1 MKKRDKVNVFWF
13 RRDLRLNDNIGLSE
27 ALKGDLPVLPVFI
40 FDTDITDELP
50 EDDARISFIYEHL
63 TEIDKKLRKSGSGLL
78 CQKGKTKDVWI
89 DLLDT
94 YEVGAVFC
102 NEDYEPFA
110 ISRDEA
116 LSKWLNEQG
125 VDMYLFKDQVIFAKN
140 EVMKPDGS
148 PYTVFTP
155 YKKQWVKKFDDMPQM
170 KVAKPKLKNCV
181 EAGYKFPS
189 LGDLG
194 FKESTIKARPYD
206 ITNLDNYAEDRSFP
220 ARDKTSY
227 LSVHLRFG
235 TVSIREIVEQ
245 TKSNEVFL
253 SELIWREFFMQILYH
268 FPKVVTD
275 NFKAKYDSLK
285 WRNDED
291 EFEKWK
297 KGETGYP
304 LVDAGMRELNAT
316 GYLSNRVR
324 LVVAGFLCKHLLIDW
339 RWGEAYFA
347 EKLLDYELSS
357 NNGNWQWCA
366 GTGSDAAP
374 YFRLFNPM
382 TQAKKFDPKNEYIS
396 KWIPSL
402 DPNDYPEPM
411 VDHNEARERAL
422 LAFKVASK

>member
-1 MKKRDKVNVFWF
+1 MKKREKVNVFWF
-13 RRDLRLNDNIGLSE
+13 RRDLRLNDNIGLNE
-27 ALKGDLPVLPVFI
+27 ALNGQIPVLPIFI
-40 FDTDITDELP
+40 FDTDITDELAV
-50 EDDARISFIYEHL
+50 DDARISFIYDQL
-63 TEIDKKLRKSGSGLL
+63 TEMDKKLRKSGGGIL
-78 CQKGKTKDVWI
+78 CQKGKTSNVWKHIMDDYDV
-89 DLLDT
+89 
-94 YEVGAVFC
+94 EAVFC

-110 ISRDEA
+110 IARDNDLA
-116 LSKWLNEQG
+116 KWFDQKG
-125 VDMYLFKDQVIFAKN
+125 VAMHLFKDQVIFAKD
-140 EVMKPDGS
+140 EVMKADGS

-155 YKKQWVKKFDDMPQM
+155 YKKQWISKFEDIKQEP
-170 KVAKPKLKNCV
+170 KAKHELKNFLDV
-181 EAGYKFPS
+181 DFQFPS
-189 LGDLG
+189 LEDLG

-206 ITNLDNYAEDRSFP
+206 ITDLDNYAEDRSFP

-253 SELIWREFFMQILYH
+253 SELIWREFFMQILYN
-268 FPKVVTD
+268 FPRVVTD
-275 NFKAKYDSLK
+275 NFKPKYDKMK
-285 WRNDED
+285 WRNDEG

-316 GYLSNRVR
+316 GYISNRVR

-357 NNGNWQWCA
+357 NNGNWQWSA

-382 TQAKKFDPKNEYIS
+382 TQAKKFDPQNEYIC

-402 DPNDYPEPM
+402 EVGDYPEPM

-422 LAFKVASK
+422 LAFKTASE

>member
-1 MKKRDKVNVFWF
+1 MKKNDKVNVFWF
-13 RRDLRLNDNIGLSE
+13 RRDLRLNDNIGLCE
-27 ALKGDLPVLPVFI
+27 ALKGDNPVLPVFI
-40 FDTDITDELP
+40 FDTDITDDLP
-50 EDDARISFIYEHL
+50 VDDARIGFIYDQL
-63 TEIDKKLRKSGSGLL
+63 VEIDNKLRESGGGVL
-78 CQKGKTKDVWI
+78 CLKGKTKEVWTEILDSYDVKQ
-89 DLLDT
+89 
-94 YEVGAVFC
+94 VFC
-102 NEDYEPFA
+102 NEDYEPYAIVRDKDFA
-110 ISRDEA
+110 
-116 LSKWLNEQG
+116 KWFEEKG
-125 VDMYLFKDQVIFAKN
+125 VKMHLFKDQVIFAKD
-140 EVMKPDGS
+140 EIMKEDGS

-155 YKKQWVKKFDDMPQM
+155 YKKQWVKKFEALPQASI
-170 KVAKPKLKNCV
+170 AKPKLKNFIG
-181 EAGYKFPS
+181 ADFQFPT
-189 LGDLG
+189 LKKLG
-194 FKESTIKARPYD
+194 FKESDIKARDYNISD
-206 ITNLDNYAEDRSFP
+206 LDNYAEDRSFP
-220 ARDKTSY
+220 ARDKSSY

-245 TKSNEVFL
+245 TKTNEVFL
-253 SELIWREFFMQILYH
+253 SELIWREFFMQILYN

-275 NFKAKYDSLK
+275 NFKPKYDNLK

-374 YFRLFNPM
+374 YFRLFNPT
-382 TQAKKFDPKNEYIS
+382 TQAKKFDPQNEYIS

-402 DPNDYPEPM
+402 DPSEYPEPM
-411 VDHNEARERAL
+411 VDHKEARERAL
-422 LAFKVASK
+422 FAYKVASE

>member
-1 MKKRDKVNVFWF
+1 MKKREKVNVFWF
-13 RRDLRLNDNIGLSE
+13 RRDLRLEDNIGLCQALNSE
-27 ALKGDLPVLPVFI
+27 EPVLPVFI
-40 FDTDITDELP
+40 FDTDITDELAA
-50 EDDARISFIYEHL
+50 DDARVGFIYDHL
-63 TEIDKKLRKSGSGLL
+63 KEIDTKLRKSGSGVL
-78 CQKGKTKDVWI
+78 CQIGKAKEVWEDI
-89 DLLDT
+89 LES

-102 NEDYEPFA
+102 NEDYEPSA
-110 ISRDEA
+110 IARDKD
-116 LSKWLNEQG
+116 LSKWFEDKG
-125 VDMYLFKDQVIFAKN
+125 VAMHFFKDQVIFAKD
-140 EVMKPDGS
+140 EVVKPDGS

-155 YKKQWVKKFDDMPQM
+155 YKKQWMKKFEDFSP
-170 KVAKPKLKNCV
+170 VSIAKLKLKNFIDV
-181 EAGYKFPS
+181 DFKYPS
-189 LGDLG
+189 LGELG
-194 FKESTIKARPYD
+194 FKESAIKARPYD
-206 ITNLDNYAEDRSFP
+206 ISELDNYAEDRSFP

-235 TVSIREIVEQ
+235 TVSIREIVAQ

-275 NFKAKYDSLK
+275 NFKAKYDNIK
-285 WRNDED
+285 WRNDEN

-304 LVDAGMRELNAT
+304 LVDAGMRELNTT

-374 YFRLFNPM
+374 YFRLFNPT

-396 KWIPSL
+396 KWIPSF
-402 DPNDYPEPM
+402 DPSDYPKPM
-411 VDHNEARERAL
+411 VDHKEARERAL
-422 LAFKVASK
+422 LAFTVALK

>member
-13 RRDLRLNDNIGLSE
+13 RRDLRLNDNIGLNE
-27 ALKGDLPVLPVFI
+27 ALKGELPVLPVFI
-40 FDTDITDELP
+40 FDTDITDELTV
-50 EDDARISFIYEHL
+50 DDARISFIYEHL
-63 TEIDKKLRKSGSGLL
+63 YEMDKKLRKSDRGLL
-78 CQKGKTKDVWI
+78 CLNGKTKEVWENILDKYDV
-89 DLLDT
+89 
-94 YEVGAVFC
+94 EAVFC

-110 ISRDEA
+110 IARDKA
-116 LSKWLNEQG
+116 LSKSFEQKG
-125 VDMYLFKDQVIFAKN
+125 VAMHLFKDQVIFAKD

-155 YKKQWVKKFDDMPQM
+155 YKKQWVKKFEEMPQTI
-170 KVAKPKLKNCV
+170 VAKPKLKNCV
-181 EAGYKFPS
+181 ESDFEFPS
-189 LGDLG
+189 LDDLG

-206 ITNLDNYAEDRSFP
+206 ITDLDNYAEDRSFP

-235 TVSIREIVEQ
+235 TVSVREIVEQ

-275 NFKAKYDSLK
+275 NFKAKYDNLK
-285 WRNDED
+285 WRNDEE

-316 GYLSNRVR
+316 GYISNRVR

-402 DPNDYPEPM
+402 EEGDYPEPM

-422 LAFKVASK
+422 FVFKVASK